1 MPPLPEIGG
10 GAKRKKMKNDSLFI
24 TIVMVHNSFDMFF
37 TCQYITSIQILKI
50 FRLVITRVY
59 ESKGYGIMETVKIYV
74 PDSTGW

>member
-37 TCQYITSIQILKI
+37 TSKSIHNINSDFENFSPSHNTSL
-50 FRLVITRVY
+50 R
-59 ESKGYGIMETVKIYV
+59 IMETVKIYV